1 MALSMSTTQTSF
13 RKSPESV
20 QDDPKEAPKR
30 VEKRS
35 KRSQDAS
42 KQAKDAKVLTKHT
55 NKVFVR
61 ALYFISPWPKKPVR
75 ASNFGP

>member
-35 KRSQDAS
+35 KRPQDAS
-42 KQAKDAKVLTKHT
+42 KEAKDAKVLTKHT
-55 NKVFVR
+55 NKVFLR
-61 ALYFISPWPKKPVR
+61 AIQFMSP
-75 ASNFGP
+75 